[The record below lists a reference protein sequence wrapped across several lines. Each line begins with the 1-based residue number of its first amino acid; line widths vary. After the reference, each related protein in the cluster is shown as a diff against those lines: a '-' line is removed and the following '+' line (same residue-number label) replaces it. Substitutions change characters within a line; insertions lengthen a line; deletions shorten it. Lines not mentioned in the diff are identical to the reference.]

1 MTRWVENMDG
11 MGVEDRGIGGG
22 GDDMGTD
29 GDVESFPEV
38 VYGVRSSNS
47 GKSTRQVFFVA

>member
-1 MTRWVENMDG
+1 MDG
-11 MGVEDRGIGGG
+11 MSVEDRGIGGG
-22 GDDMGTD
+22 GEDMGTD

-47 GKSTRQVFFVA
+47 GKSRRQVFFVA